1 MSDTDPYTP
10 PSTEQTIAAGVP
22 LIGERPLAS
31 RMDRFLGSF
40 IDGLIIIIPAF
51 GIGFGLVSVMGEGI
65 LVTLLAGLLGFIL
78 QIAIQYKF
86 WAATSQS
93 IGKKVMKTQIV
104 NLEDG
109 RPTDV
114 MRIIKLRV
122 LPISAASLIPII
134 GNIII
139 LIDALAIFRKNYNT
153 IHDDIAKTRVIKL
166 DEMGTPLPK

>member
-40 IDGLIIIIPAF
+40 IDGLIIIIPAGLIGF
-51 GIGFGLVSVMGEGI
+51 GIGSVMGEGI
-65 LVTLLAGLLGFIL
+65 LSTLVGGLAGFLIH
-78 QIAIQYKF
+78 IAVQYKF

-104 NLEDG
+104 NIEDG

-114 MRIIKLRV
+114 GRIIKLRV
-122 LPISAASLIPII
+122 FPISAMSLIPYA
-134 GNIII
+134 GNIIV
-139 LIDALAIFRKNYNT
+139 LVDALAIFRKDHNT